1 MIRGEFQTI
10 DDADDADAP
19 CVSVIV
25 HIPSIGVAG
34 MSVSFLIDTG
44 ADRSLIGD
52 RDANRM
58 FRRFGVDPARL
69 RRGPSS
75 QGLGGVAEMRTAE
88 ATLRFDDFPI
98 TISIDILEPSPDVR
112 FHVPSLLGRDVL
124 AHFALFVEE
133 RTRKVLLLEPAEADA
148 LGLE

>member
-1 MIRGEFQTI
+1 MIRGDFEII
-10 DDADDADAP
+10 DGSPTP
-19 CVSVIV
+19 CVLGIV
-25 HIPSIGVAG
+25 NIPSIGVG
-34 MSVSFLIDTG
+34 EMTIWFIIDTG

-52 RDANRM
+52 SDANRM
-58 FRRFGVDPARL
+58 FRRFNVDPARL

-88 ATLRFDDFPI
+88 ATLRFDDSPI
-98 TISIDILEPSPDVR
+98 PVSIDILEPSPDIQFR
-112 FHVPSLLGRDVL
+112 VPSLLGRDVL
-124 AHFALFVEE
+124 SHFALFVEE

>member
-1 MIRGEFQTI
+1 M
-10 DDADDADAP
+10 
-19 CVSVIV
+19 
-25 HIPSIGVAG
+25 
-34 MSVSFLIDTG
+34 
-44 ADRSLIGD
+44 
-52 RDANRM
+52 
-58 FRRFGVDPARL
+58 
-69 RRGPSS
+69 
-75 QGLGGVAEMRTAE
+75 AEMRTAE
-88 ATLRFDDFPI
+88 ATLWFDDSPI